1 MIIIPK
7 KPPKKNPAVTN
18 NVGST
23 GSLIPDN
30 VAEDIVKKHNAKR
43 AKLIEE
49 AEKNN
54 VEEIEQSEMNPS
66 DNVVPGNQN
75 GPTMSSNTEPTDL
88 TMSDTK
94 PAKRKRNRPDL
105 AHFGEEHVKPGD
117 NARYL
122 RYAMASLDLPPID
135 ISDEKQVEQRIYDY
149 FQFCLDHDRKPNMV
163 GMANWLGINRDTL
176 ATWKTGEYR
185 GGSHSEVIRKAV
197 NILEE
202 IWVDYMQNGKAN
214 PASLIFLGKNMFG
227 YKDQADIVVTPA
239 QPLGAEGSAADLQKR
254 IGEGVVID
262 STGTISDQD

>member
-1 MIIIPK
+1 M
-7 KPPKKNPAVTN
+7 
-18 NVGST
+18 
-23 GSLIPDN
+23 
-30 VAEDIVKKHNAKR
+30 
-43 AKLIEE
+43 IEE
-49 AEKNN
+49 AEQNN
-54 VEEIEQSEMNPS
+54 VVPAEQAEPTEPTPS
-66 DNVVPGNQN
+66 DNV
-75 GPTMSSNTEPTDL
+75 EPAQSTNL

-105 AHFGEEHVKPGD
+105 ANFGEEHVKPGD

-262 STGTISDQD
+262 STGTVSDQD